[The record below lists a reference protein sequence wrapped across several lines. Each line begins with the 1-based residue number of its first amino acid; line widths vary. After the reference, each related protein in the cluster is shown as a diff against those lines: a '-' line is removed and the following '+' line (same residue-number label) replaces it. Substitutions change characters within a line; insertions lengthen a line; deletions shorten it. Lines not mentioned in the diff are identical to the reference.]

1 MRMWVLRAS
10 NSSAWQIRSPP
21 YSHTLYNRRS
31 MTSRGNHLQFLSFFL
46 HNHNDAFFRP
56 RSQDNV
62 YINENFDDDIPT
74 YDTPRKKQDYKEED
88 EEEDELD
95 CIECEYDIPKVR
107 EAVLTPIEEEEAAEY
122 DVPRNNRTVRSQLT
136 DSEENL
142 YENQHFDSR
151 HPTIIEE
158 PIYMNEMNDGGSSGY
173 RSSSSPSIHSE
184 ENLYENRAVA
194 LSLEEI
200 SLRGSQVRK
209 FTGG

>member
-1 MRMWVLRAS
+1 ML
-10 NSSAWQIRSPP
+10 
-21 YSHTLYNRRS
+21 
-31 MTSRGNHLQFLSFFL
+31 FL
-46 HNHNDAFFRP
+46 RP

-74 YDTPRKKQDYKEED
+74 YDTPRKKQDYKEEVD

-95 CIECEYDIPKVR
+95 CIECDYDIPKVR
-107 EAVLTPIEEEEAAEY
+107 EAVLTPIEEEESAEY
-122 DVPRNNRTVRSQLT
+122 DVPRNNRTVMKSQNLAG
-136 DSEENL
+136 SEENL

-151 HPTIIEE
+151 HPTIMEE

-194 LSLEEI
+194 LSLEEL
-200 SLRGSQVRK
+200 SLRGSQVRQLL
-209 FTGG
+209 FSL

>member
-1 MRMWVLRAS
+1 M
-10 NSSAWQIRSPP
+10 
-21 YSHTLYNRRS
+21 
-31 MTSRGNHLQFLSFFL
+31 
-46 HNHNDAFFRP
+46 
-56 RSQDNV
+56 

-74 YDTPRKKQDYKEED
+74 YDTPRKKQDYKEE
-88 EEEDELD
+88 EEEDDELD
-95 CIECEYDIPKVR
+95 CIECDYDIPKVR

-136 DSEENL
+136 GTTSGSEENL

-209 FTGG
+209 LLKKDRLLAAEMTKKENWTI